1 MMCIYIYKYMYIYIY
16 TVNTKHI
23 KPSIT
28 HLRFPPM
35 CAPRLR
41 RRPHLQTP
49 GACAAAPPRGT
60 STPAIRWVATPQP
73 MDPGDYSRVDLW
85 WFVIVYDYLW
95 WFMMVDDDSGLLCR
109 LQVPFTG
116 TNSLSRSVATY
127 SCTSEVS
134 SINQWPFLSLVF
146 RTTSLVRNDPNLF
159 PRRAAAQGGPQAPS
173 PGLSAPHQTVCH
185 PTDPFSPG
193 GGIRNGTWLV
203 GKSSFT
209 DSVSLK
215 PQSNPIETPSL
226 RTDPIE
232 TLLKP
237 H

>member
-1 MMCIYIYKYMYIYIY
+1 MKQLY
-16 TVNTKHI
+16 TVYTKHI

-28 HLRFPPM
+28 HLRFPPT

-60 STPAIRWVATPQP
+60 STPAIRWVATTQP
-73 MDPGDYSRVDLW
+73 MDPRDYSRVDLW
-85 WFVIVYDYLW
+85 WFVIVYDHLW

-116 TNSLSRSVATY
+116 NQLTQSLS
-127 SCTSEVS
+127 CHLQLHSEAS
-134 SINQWPFLSLVF
+134 SIKFLSLVF

-159 PRRAAAQGGPQAPS
+159 PRRAAAQGGPRAPS

-193 GGIRNGTWLV
+193 EGIRNGTWLV
-203 GKSSFT
+203 GKSSFIDGLIKT
-209 DSVSLK
+209 PVKSQK
-215 PQSNPIETPSL
+215 FPEETHE
-226 RTDPIE
+226 I
-232 TLLKP
+232 LLNHNYAMTSSSYP
-237 H
+237 LVN